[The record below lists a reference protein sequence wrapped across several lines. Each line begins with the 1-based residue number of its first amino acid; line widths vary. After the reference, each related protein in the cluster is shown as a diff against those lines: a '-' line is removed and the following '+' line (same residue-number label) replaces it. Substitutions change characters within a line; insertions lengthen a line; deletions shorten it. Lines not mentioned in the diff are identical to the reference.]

1 MRKILL
7 VLMVCLMLVS
17 VAGCGGT
24 KGEVEKGNDTGIE
37 ATNKDYMEKYIS
49 SLSTNDDRTA
59 FLSFWNSIT
68 SYCSGLE
75 YKLGKIENI
84 GEYSFDPTKAE
95 AIPDE
100 IKEQYD
106 FASIK
111 FFKGFATH
119 RDFKMTISGENVK
132 LSFDGEEFY
141 PSNYDYSEVEALV
154 EKYNAE

>member
-7 VLMVCLMLVS
+7 VLMACLILVS
-17 VAGCGGT
+17 VAGCGGAN
-24 KGEVEKGNDTGIE
+24 GDVEKGNDTGIVE
-37 ATNKDYMEKYIS
+37 TNKDYMEKYIS
-49 SLSTNDDRTA
+49 NLSTNDERTA

-75 YKLGKIENI
+75 YKLGELENTA
-84 GEYSFDPTKAE
+84 EYSFDPTKADN
-95 AIPDE
+95 IPAE

-119 RDFKMTISGENVK
+119 KDFEMTINGENVK

-141 PSNYDYSEVEALV
+141 PSNYGYSEVEALV